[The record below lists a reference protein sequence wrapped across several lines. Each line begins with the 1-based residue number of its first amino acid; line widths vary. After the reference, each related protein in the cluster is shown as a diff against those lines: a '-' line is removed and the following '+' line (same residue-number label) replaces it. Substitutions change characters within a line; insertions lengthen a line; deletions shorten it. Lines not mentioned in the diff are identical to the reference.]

1 MVDIRINHR
10 PYRVIG
16 GWTLAEVRQAYSFGM
31 KEYDL
36 LNQLNFDDGGRVAR
50 EQSHEGYY
58 LL

>member
-1 MVDIRINHR
+1 
-10 PYRVIG
+10 
-16 GWTLAEVRQAYSFGM
+16 M